1 LPEVVVVA
9 RAVWSGVLS
18 FGLVSV
24 PVSLYSATE
33 EHTPD
38 FHQYVKGTSQR
49 IRYKRVSEK
58 TGKEVDYAD
67 IVKGTKVGRKLVTLD
82 QDELDSVA
90 PGKSRSL
97 EIATFVD
104 RDAVDPIYFNKTY
117 WLGPASD
124 EAKKTYALLR
134 DAMDAEDVV
143 AIGMFVMRGKQYLTC
158 VRPDGDVL
166 ALETMFFAD
175 EVRDPKDAIENL
187 PGQVKLAA
195 NEKKMARQLVSSMS
209 GPFRAG
215 GYRDTYT
222 DAVDKLIK
230 AKARNQDVEE
240 ADDAPE
246 ATNVVDLMEALRES
260 IANAK
265 SGGGR
270 SAAAKKT
277 PAKKAATKAAK
288 KAPAKKTTAKK
299 TAKKPAKKAAKK
311 TSGKKRAA

>member
-1 LPEVVVVA
+1 MA

-58 TGKEVDYAD
+58 TGKEVDYSE
-67 IVKGTKVGRKLVTLD
+67 IVKGTKVGRKLITLD
-82 QDELDSVA
+82 QDELDAIA

-104 RDAVDPIYFNKTY
+104 RDDVDPIYFNKTY
-117 WLGPASD
+117 WLGPSND
-124 EAKKTYALLR
+124 DAKKVYALLR
-134 DAMDAEDVV
+134 DAMAAEDVV

-158 VRPDGDVL
+158 IRPDDNML

-175 EVRDPKDAIENL
+175 EVRKPKDEIDNL
-187 PGQVKLAA
+187 PGSMKLAA

-209 GPFRAG
+209 GPFRVED
-215 GYRDTYT
+215 YRDTYT
-222 DAVDKLIK
+222 DAVQKLINAK
-230 AKARNQDVEE
+230 AKNKQIDE
-240 ADDAPE
+240 AEDAP
-246 ATNVVDLMEALRES
+246 APTDVVDLMEALRAS
-260 IANAK
+260 VANAK
-265 SGGGR
+265 SGR
-270 SAAAKKT
+270 SSPTKA
-277 PAKKAATKAAK
+277 PAKKAAKKSTAK
-288 KAPAKKTTAKK
+288 KATARKTSAKKTTAKK
-299 TAKKPAKKAAKK
+299 TAKKTGKSNRHAA
-311 TSGKKRAA
+311 

>member
-1 LPEVVVVA
+1 MA
-9 RAVWSGVLS
+9 RAVWTGVLS

-67 IVKGTKVGRKLVTLD
+67 IVKGTKVGNKLVTLD

-104 RDAVDPIYFNKTY
+104 RDSVDPIYFNKTY
-117 WLGPASD
+117 WLGPGND
-124 EAKKTYALLR
+124 DAKKVYALLR

-158 VRPDGDVL
+158 VRPDGDLL

-175 EVRDPKDAIENL
+175 EVRDPKDEIDNL
-187 PGQVKLAA
+187 PGNVKIAA

-209 GPFRAG
+209 GPFRAED
-215 GYRDTYT
+215 YRDTYT
-222 DAVDKLIK
+222 DAVNKLIQAK
-230 AKARNQDVEE
+230 AKNQDVQE
-240 ADDAPE
+240 AEDAPE
-246 ATNVVDLMEALRES
+246 PTNVVDLMEALRES
-260 IANAK
+260 VAAAK
-265 SGGGR
+265 GGGR
-270 SAAAKKT
+270 AS
-277 PAKKAATKAAK
+277 KKAPGKKAPGK
-288 KAPAKKTTAKK
+288 KAPAKKAASKSSGKKATAKK
-299 TAKKPAKKAAKK
+299 SAAKKSTAKKSPAKKKS
-311 TSGKKRAA
+311 TGGRAA